1 MEGKTGISYEMN
13 YDDIYVLKIYSLSVI
28 VTIETLLAQL
38 EDKYRNRNV
47 INKLNIHK
55 STHIRAR

>member
-1 MEGKTGISYEMN
+1 MEGKTGISYKMN
-13 YDDIYVLKIYSLSVI
+13 YDDIYVLRIYSLSVI

-47 INKLNIHK
+47 INK
-55 STHIRAR
+55 